1 MTVTPRI
8 QGWKGPTVKE
18 VARLSGLGPATV
30 DRVLNNRAG
39 VREKTRNR
47 VLMALEKLSQE
58 NQGVTEALDLR
69 LFCESGTSFNAAMDA
84 AAETVNRSLP
94 GVRISGFYL
103 ATREADPAFFARQI
117 EQGGSGSEGVIVVA
131 REHPAINAA
140 LRKLGAQGVP
150 VVCLTTDLP
159 SSRRAAYVGNDQYA
173 AGSVAALLIGSRLP
187 QSRASILI
195 VSSVP
200 FRCQQ
205 ERVMG
210 FRRVL
215 RSDFPH
221 LRIREQVIA
230 NDDPETTHQQL
241 ISHFRDHGV
250 PLAIYN
256 VAGANRGIAWALVA
270 LERGNEPAQRSVFV
284 GHELTPHSRDLLGSG
299 VMDFVIS
306 HDFTAEL
313 SQAALWIR
321 DSLRGVTV
329 QPAASQILLHT
340 RYNCAL

>member
-1 MTVTPRI
+1 MANLRL
-8 QGWKGPTVKE
+8 QGWKGPSVKE

-30 DRVLNNRAG
+30 DRVLNNRPG

-47 VLMALEKLSQE
+47 VLAALEKLSQE
-58 NQGVTEALDLR
+58 NQSGEDVLDLR
-69 LFCESGTSFNAAMDA
+69 LFCESGTTFNAAMA
-84 AAETVNRSLP
+84 LAAEQVNRALP
-94 GVRISGFYL
+94 GLRISGFYL
-103 ATREADPAFFARQI
+103 PTRETDPAQFARQI
-117 EQGGSGSEGVIVVA
+117 EQEGSGSDGVIVVA

-140 LRKLGAQGVP
+140 IRKLGGQGVP

-159 SSRRAAYVGNDQYA
+159 SSRRSAYVGNDQYA
-173 AGSVAALLIGSRLP
+173 AGSVAALLIGNRLSRA
-187 QSRASILI
+187 QASILI

-205 ERVMG
+205 ERLMG

-215 RSDFPH
+215 RRDFPH
-221 LRIREQVIA
+221 LRIQEQVIA

-250 PLAIYN
+250 PVAVYN
-256 VAGANRGIAWALVA
+256 VAGANRGIAWALEA
-270 LERGNEPAQRSVFV
+270 LGQARDPVFV
-284 GHELTPHSRDLLGSG
+284 GHELTPHSRDLLESG

-313 SQAALWIR
+313 AQAAQWIR
-321 DSLRGVTV
+321 DAARGVTV

>member
-1 MTVTPRI
+1 MAENSRM

-30 DRVLNNRAG
+30 DRVLNNRPG

-47 VLMALEKLSQE
+47 VVAALDKLSQE
-58 NQGVTEALDLR
+58 NQGREEALDLR

-84 AAETVNRSLP
+84 AADAVNRSLP

-103 ATREADPAFFARQI
+103 TTREADPALFARQI
-117 EQGGSGSEGVIVVA
+117 EQGGCDSDGVIVVA

-140 LRKLGAQGVP
+140 LRKLGGQGVP
-150 VVCLTTDLP
+150 VVCLTSDLP

-173 AGSVAALLIGSRLP
+173 AGSVAAFLIGSRLS

-200 FRCQQ
+200 FRCQK

-215 RSDFPH
+215 RSEFPH
-221 LRIREQVIA
+221 LRVQEQVIA

-241 ISHFRDHGV
+241 ISHFHDHGV

-256 VAGANRGIAWALVA
+256 VAGANRGIAWALEA
-270 LERGNEPAQRSVFV
+270 LGRDRDPVFV

-321 DSLRGVTV
+321 DAARGVTV

-340 RYNCAL
+340 KYNCAL